1 MNEVLRWSRF
11 IGIPGSLGGWS
22 VSAAG
27 HRLSLF
33 FLFLLCDVLEFGLKT
48 RPDAELL
55 KFADG
60 TSTSSKKAVDR
71 RAVRK
76 LFCPKN

>member
-1 MNEVLRWSRF
+1 
-11 IGIPGSLGGWS
+11 
-22 VSAAG
+22 
-27 HRLSLF
+27 
-33 FLFLLCDVLEFGLKT
+33 LFLLCDVLEFGLKT

-60 TSTSSKKAVDR
+60 TSTSSKKAVDK
-71 RAVRK
+71 RAVRE